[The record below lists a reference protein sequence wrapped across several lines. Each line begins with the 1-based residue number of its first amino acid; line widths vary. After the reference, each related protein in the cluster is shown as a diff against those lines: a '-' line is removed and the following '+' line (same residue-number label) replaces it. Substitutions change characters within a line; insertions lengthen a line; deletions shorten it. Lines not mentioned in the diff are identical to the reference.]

1 MNLRFQYNKTSLQ
14 QLAKQLRIRE
24 RALPTLKNK
33 ESALRMEV
41 KLSRNRTEEL
51 AARIEEILTRQDKDM
66 RMWSEFDFSLVK
78 VSGVK
83 MGYRKIAGVNIP
95 ELEDIEFTVKDYNLF
110 LSPGW
115 FPAGIRMLKELIGLT
130 IEREI
135 SRRKTEILEVAR
147 RKTTQKVNLY
157 EKVQIPEY
165 RQAIMKIKRFLEDEE
180 NLARAA
186 QKIVKKRQYQK
197 TEAEL

>member
-1 MNLRFQYNKTSLQ
+1 MSLRFQYNKTSLQ
-14 QLAKQLRIRE
+14 QLEKQLRIRE

-41 KLSRNRTEEL
+41 KMARNRTEEL
-51 AARIEEILTRQDKDM
+51 SARIEEILGQQEKDL
-66 RMWSEFDFSLVK
+66 RMWSEFDFSLIR
-78 VSGVK
+78 VSDVRID
-83 MGYRKIAGVNIP
+83 YRKIAGVSTP
-95 ELEDIEFTVKDYNLF
+95 ELHGVEFDVADYNLF
-110 LSPGW
+110 LSPKW
-115 FPAGIRMLKELIGLT
+115 FPEGIAFLKDLMELVLK
-130 IEREI
+130 REI
-135 SRRKTEILEVAR
+135 SRRKMELLELAR

-180 NLARAA
+180 NLTKAA

-197 TEAEL
+197 TEEEL